1 MARTSKAP
9 ASQCG
14 QVKSPEWF
22 RAVNSCCCHSLMLV
36 PFCRQMRSCSDYR
49 HGNQETLA
57 DTLGFLFFAPRR
69 HRKVRPV
76 TVSPLGTQQ
85 PSKQARFLVF
95 HTTGWC
101 PACRKTTTV
110 WAFTRFP
117 QPLERPWHASA
128 VDGSRRR
135 AYDETR
141 SPIMAEHQR
150 VSAIGCAK
158 TPETAIRERRK
169 ETRCKALPFP
179 VRLNWHSSSA

>member
-1 MARTSKAP
+1 MARTSKPP

-49 HGNQETLA
+49 HGDQETLA
-57 DTLGFLFFAPRR
+57 DTLGFLFFAARR

-85 PSKQARFLVF
+85 PSKQAWFGPFILLV
-95 HTTGWC
+95 GAL
-101 PACRKTTTV
+101 PAAR
-110 WAFTRFP
+110 P
-117 QPLERPWHASA
+117 QPLGLSRDSHNRRNGHGASG
-128 VDGSRRR
+128 VDGQRRR

-158 TPETAIRERRK
+158 TPETTIREKGK
-169 ETRCKALPFP
+169 ETRCKALLLCP
-179 VRLNWHSSSA
+179 VRLN